1 MYINNILKI
10 YINKR
15 KLKGIMFKLTT
26 YLHTFYG
33 KMLRRSTDNS
43 VGSCLRWIL
52 LQSGHCHQMRMFPMS
67 RAQEYNYNWKSMYSD
82 ILL

>member
-1 MYINNILKI
+1 MYINNIFKMYINNILKI

-26 YLHTFYG
+26 YLHTFYR

-52 LQSGHCHQMRMFPMS
+52 LQSGHCPGLRS
-67 RAQEYNYNWKSMYSD
+67 ITITGKV
-82 ILL
+82 